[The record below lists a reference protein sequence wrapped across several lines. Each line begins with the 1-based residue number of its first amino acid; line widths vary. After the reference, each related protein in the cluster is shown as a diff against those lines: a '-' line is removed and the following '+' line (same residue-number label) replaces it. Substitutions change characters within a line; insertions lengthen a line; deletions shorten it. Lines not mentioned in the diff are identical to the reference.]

1 MAHRIMLVDD
11 AKVMRLMLSRIFE
24 QAGYEVVG
32 EAASGTEAIEK
43 YKELKPDL
51 VMMDITMPEMSGID
65 AVMEIKKIDPDA
77 RIIMCTA
84 MGQRT
89 LVLEAIAAGARNYIV
104 KPFTPSKV
112 LEAVR
117 EALRDDAR

>member
-65 AVMEIKKIDPDA
+65 AVKEIKKIDPDA

-84 MGQRT
+84 MGQKP
-89 LVLEAIAAGARNYIV
+89 LVVEAITAGAVNYIV

-117 EALRDDAR
+117 EALRGKE

>member
-1 MAHRIMLVDD
+1 MAQRIMLVDD
-11 AKVMRLMLSRIFE
+11 ARVMRLMLSRIFE
-24 QAGYEVVG
+24 KAGYEIVG
-32 EAASGTEAIEK
+32 EAGDGIEAVEK
-43 YKELKPDL
+43 YKEIRPDL

-65 AVMEIKKIDPDA
+65 AVKEIIRFDPEA

>member
-11 AKVMRLMLSRIFE
+11 AKVMRLILARIFE
-24 QAGYEVVG
+24 EAGYEVAG
-32 EAASGTEAIEK
+32 EAATGLEAVAR
-43 YKELKPDL
+43 YKEIKPDL

-65 AVMEIKKIDPDA
+65 AVKEIRKIDPEA

-89 LVLEAIAAGARNYIV
+89 LVLEAITAGARNYIV

-112 LEAVR
+112 LEAAR
-117 EALRDDAR
+117 EALRDVE

>member
-11 AKVMRLMLSRIFE
+11 AKVMRLMLTRIFE
-24 QAGYEVVG
+24 KAGYEIAG
-32 EAASGTEAIEK
+32 EASNGLEAVEK
-43 YKELKPDL
+43 YKEIKPDL

-65 AVMEIKKIDPDA
+65 AVKEIRKFDPDA

-84 MGQRT
+84 MGQRP
-89 LVLEAIAAGARNYIV
+89 LVVEAITAGALNYIV

-112 LEAVR
+112 LETVK
-117 EALRDDAR
+117 EALRDKE